1 VKSFLVLA
9 LFVAALAS
17 CRTQSSAAKEK
28 HYPFTGKV
36 VSVSSTD
43 QTAAIAGSAI
53 PNYMDAM
60 TMDYPFKSK
69 EDFQK
74 LHAGD
79 QISAT
84 FNLDASGAYNLSDV
98 KVIGKK

>member
-1 VKSFLVLA
+1 MKSFLLAAVL
-9 LFVAALAS
+9 LAALTS
-17 CRTQSSAAKEK
+17 CRSQSSASKEK

-69 EDFQK
+69 DDFQK

-84 FNLDASGAYNLSDV
+84 FNLDESGSYNLSDV
-98 KVIGKK
+98 KVTGKK

>member
-1 VKSFLVLA
+1 VKSFLLAAVL
-9 LFVAALAS
+9 LAALTS
-17 CRTQSSAAKEK
+17 CRSPSSASKEK

-43 QTAAIAGSAI
+43 QTATIAGSAI

-84 FNLDASGAYNLSDV
+84 FNLDESGSYNLSDV
-98 KVIGKK
+98 KVTGKK